1 MNSKLSIPLRNASF
15 QKTFLFL
22 YFFRFKTTFFFIRH
36 DSSFIQIVPGRAGG
50 GSFRGKKTI
59 NQRKNLP
66 IECAQGD
73 QPVRCPN
80 RVFFVCTSLQ
90 PFRLVVAFWWR
101 LVVFPW
107 CVGGGDV
114 MCGVWYM
121 TSCGWLRGEMQ

>member
-1 MNSKLSIPLRNASF
+1 MNSKLSVPLRNASF
-15 QKTFLFL
+15 EKTFLFL
-22 YFFRFKTTFFFIRH
+22 YFFRFKTTFYFIRH

-80 RVFFVCTSLQ
+80 RAFFCVHQ
-90 PFRLVVAFWWR
+90 PSAV
-101 LVVFPW
+101 PS
-107 CVGGGDV
+107 GGGV
-114 MCGVWYM
+114 LVAA
-121 TSCGWLRGEMQ
+121 SCVPVVCRWW